1 MVERRRCGSGREG
14 GLPQWCTARNTH
26 GSFFTV
32 MGFETLA
39 LMEASSW
46 VVVGLA
52 A

>member
-1 MVERRRCGSGREG
+1 VVVAGRVDCLSGVRRGTRTV
-14 GLPQWCTARNTH
+14 L
-26 GSFFTV
+26 FFTV
-32 MGFETLA
+32 MRFETLA